1 MIYGYARVSTEAQDL
16 TGSTAQ
22 LKAAS
27 CEKIYREKITGT
39 TADRPQLKKLVAAL
53 ALNAHRN
60 GPTFAHENGPSLC
73 AGLYGAEIVTSSSA
87 RVTRT
92 LQPLPDG
99 EAAPGPSAPPI
110 EEQPVQMGLPIAAEP
125 SAARWGGRYSRAD
138 R

>member
-1 MIYGYARVSTEAQDL
+1 VFWHVRNEVVEYGVLAEQRMSPQF
-16 TGSTAQ
+16 
-22 LKAAS
+22 
-27 CEKIYREKITGT
+27 
-39 TADRPQLKKLVAAL
+39 ADAG
-53 ALNAHRN
+53 LNAHRN

-73 AGLYGAEIVTSSSA
+73 AGLYGAELVTSSSA

-99 EAAPGPSAPPI
+99 DAAPGPTAPPI